1 MDGNDAE
8 QLIARKYDL
17 EPAEPN
23 WCDLTNPRTGARYE
37 VKKAERSREFR
48 FWRDQHRSLQA
59 AGNNVAAYYALVTDG
74 GRTYK
79 RVSPVVVRRVIER
92 RDGWNESV
100 HETRQA
106 RQKKVPVEEFKI

>member
-1 MDGNDAE
+1 
-8 QLIARKYDL
+8 
-17 EPAEPN
+17 
-23 WCDLTNPRTGARYE
+23 
-37 VKKAERSREFR
+37 
-48 FWRDQHRSLQA
+48 
-59 AGNNVAAYYALVTDG
+59 VAAYYALVTDG